1 MTLPLYFYK
10 TLFRNYN
17 QFKCDQ
23 LYGRLLLEDK
33 VHTLNHKLSHHLSI
47 KNEGNSVESRII
59 TSFNLGNGPIKI
71 LVWSQMHG
79 NESTSTKAIYDFLN
93 WVTLNLSVSNQNL
106 IDLLQKV
113 TLKIIPI
120 LNPDAAF
127 KYTRFNANNVDLNR
141 DAKLQSQPET
151 KVLFSI
157 VESFQ
162 PDLCLNMHG
171 QRTIFSAGQKPV
183 PATLSFLSASSTK
196 DRRISEVRLKSMAII
211 NQMNAMLQNFIP
223 QHVGRYNDGFNIN
236 CTGDYLHSVG
246 IPTVLFESGHYTN
259 DYEREIVRKY
269 TFLSLFK
276 AIEFATNFRE
286 INIDESVERN
296 YNEIPENQEL
306 FVDVIVENLQINQ
319 ELKRV
324 GIKYEE
330 SPEGSYVVFKP
341 LVVEI
346 ADKSSF
352 YGHTIIDASRTSNH
366 SKFKDLKVGD
376 EFPELKINENVFVK
390 KFKI

>member
-1 MTLPLYFYK
+1 MIIPFHFYSN
-10 TLFRNYN
+10 LLSNYE
-17 QFKCDQ
+17 QFKCSQ
-23 LYGRLLLEDK
+23 LFGRLLFEEK
-33 VHTLNHKLSHHLSI
+33 IHELNHELSHHLSI

-59 TSFNLGNGPIKI
+59 TSFNLGDGPIKI

-79 NESTSTKAIYDFLN
+79 NESTSTKAIYDFLS
-93 WVTLNLSVSNQNL
+93 WVKLNLNTSNKVL
-106 IDLLQKV
+106 VELLQQV

-120 LNPDAAF
+120 LNPDGAF

-151 KVLFSI
+151 QVLFSI

-162 PDLCLNMHG
+162 PHLCLNMHG
-171 QRTIFSAGQKPV
+171 QRTIFSAGLNPV

-196 DRRISEVRLKSMAII
+196 DRSVNETRLKSMAII
-211 NQMNAMLQNFIP
+211 NGVNDLLQNFLP
-223 QHVGRYNDGFNIN
+223 EQVGRYNDAFNMN
-236 CTGDYLHSVG
+236 CTGDYLHSTG
-246 IPTVLFESGHYTN
+246 IPTVLFESGHFAD

-276 AIEFATNFRE
+276 ALELGTAFIEKETHIEAL
-286 INIDESVERN
+286 DD
-296 YNEIPENQEL
+296 YNKIPENQEL
-306 FVDVIVENLQINQ
+306 FVDVVVEKIKVGDV
-319 ELKRV
+319 LKTV

-330 SPEGSYVVFKP
+330 SFEGDDIGFNP
-341 LVVEI
+341 IVVEI
-346 ADKSSF
+346 ADKSTY
-352 YGHTIIDASRTSNH
+352 YGHTIIDASQLSNH
-366 SKFKDLKVGD
+366 SKFNDLQVGD